1 MPYQV
6 LPLDSSSR
14 ILGKDIN
21 PDLLPSV
28 RMNVRKCLS
37 SDKEA
42 LYVWMCV
49 VESTLSARL
58 SGKVLHNTH
67 SQMLLLMT

>member
-37 SDKEA
+37 SEG
-42 LYVWMCV
+42 
-49 VESTLSARL
+49 STVRVDVRGRKHPECSVKWK
-58 SGKVLHNTH
+58 GVT
-67 SQMLLLMT
+67 